1 MNASTTKA
9 WEVNSTGGIDAL
21 TAGTRAVPNP
31 EPHDLIVRVRAV
43 SLNYRD
49 LLHVLGYVD
58 SDRWPLVP
66 CSDGA
71 GEVIAIGSKVTRFR
85 VGDRIAGA
93 FFQRWN
99 SGQITPD
106 VMESALGGRLQG
118 MLAQQVRIHEE
129 GAVPIPA
136 GWSFE
141 QASTL
146 PCAALTAW
154 HALITKGKL
163 AAGETVLLQGTGG
176 VSLFALQI
184 AKLHGAR
191 VILTSS
197 SDDKLARARALGA
210 DETVNYRTH
219 PDWEQQVLA
228 LTDGRGVDHVVEVG
242 GAGTLEKSCMAT
254 RHGGKVWLIGV
265 LTGFEATINPIQVLL
280 KSLCVQGIY
289 VGSREMFEAM
299 NAAFSANRIAP
310 VIDRVFPFAEAKAAF
325 RSMQAAKHFGKLV
338 VTVE

>member
-1 MNASTTKA
+1 MNA
-9 WEVNSTGGIDAL
+9 WEIRSHDGIDAL
-21 TAGTRAVPNP
+21 HAVERPTP
-31 EPHDLIVRVRAV
+31 PPGPRELILRIRAV

-49 LLHVLGYVD
+49 LLHVLGVAD

-71 GEVIAIGSKVTRFR
+71 GEVIAIGHEVTRFR
-85 VGDRIAGA
+85 VGDRVAGT

-99 SGQITPD
+99 AGTIAPD
-106 VMESALGGRLQG
+106 VMESALGGRLPG
-118 MLAQQVRIHEE
+118 MLAQHACLCEE
-129 GAVPIPA
+129 GAVHIPS
-136 GWSFE
+136 GWDFE
-141 QASTL
+141 QAATL

-154 HALITKGKL
+154 HALVSTGKL
-163 AAGETVLLQGTGG
+163 AAGETVLVLGTGG

-197 SDDKLARARALGA
+197 SDEKLARARALGA
-210 DETVNYRTH
+210 DETVNYRQY
-219 PDWEQQVLA
+219 PEWEQRVLA

-242 GAGTLEKSCMAT
+242 GAGTLEKSCAAA
-254 RHGGKVWLIGV
+254 RIGGNVWLIGV
-265 LTGFEATINPIQVLL
+265 LTGFAAAINPMPVLF
-280 KSLCVQGIY
+280 KSLRVQGIY

-310 VIDRVFPFAEAKAAF
+310 VIDRSFPFAEARAAF
-325 RSMQAAKHFGKLV
+325 HCMQDAGHFGKIV
-338 VTVE
+338 VRVD